1 MLLVEANLAYS
12 AIPFSFSGNKL
23 ESIKNEGG
31 GRGDFDSAFELLG
44 SEM

>member
-31 GRGDFDSAFELLG
+31 DFDSAFELLG